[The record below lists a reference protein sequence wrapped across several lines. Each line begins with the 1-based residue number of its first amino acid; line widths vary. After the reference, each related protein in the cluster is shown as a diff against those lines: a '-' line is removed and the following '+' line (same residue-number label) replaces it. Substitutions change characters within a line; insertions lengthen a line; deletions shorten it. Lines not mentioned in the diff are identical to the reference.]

1 MTLQEIEAKK
11 VELRNAINEAKDEEE
26 LNKLAEEVEAINN
39 EVPEAEEKVEE
50 KTQPSEDVAIEE
62 EVKEE
67 GDKVEITPEEERSLL
82 KDIDNIEQ
90 RSLKNLEIRGE
101 KKMEEKEF
109 RNSKEYVE
117 AYANYIKTGEDK
129 EIRALITTGG
139 YATGNSATVEVP
151 DVVYDIVKTA
161 WEREDLMTRVRT
173 LAIKGNFKVQFEASA
188 GEASVHQEGNSA
200 PSEESLVLG
209 VVTIVPSSIKK
220 WISIS
225 DEVVDLR
232 GIEFLRYIYDELTYR
247 IAKKCADDLVYAI
260 TQLPSSLSPNGE
272 TGVYDTVSANAIS
285 TAPAVDTIAK
295 GIANLSDEA
304 RNPII
309 VMNKLTY
316 ANFKAQQYANGY
328 GVDVFEGL
336 PVVFNKSLPAY
347 DSANANAV
355 YCIVGD
361 FENGAM
367 ATYPNGDDITIKY
380 DEMTDMTK
388 DLVRILGRRYVGLGL
403 VADKSFALIKKP
415 ASV

>member
-1 MTLQEIEAKK
+1 MTLEEIEAKK
-11 VELRNAINEAKDEEE
+11 VELRNAINEAETEEKLEE
-26 LNKLAEEVEAINN
+26 LKAEVEAINN
-39 EVPEAEEKVEE
+39 EVPEPEVEE
-50 KTQPSEDVAIEE
+50 KPEE
-62 EVKEE
+62 ERPEE
-67 GDKVEITPEEERSLL
+67 EKTTIEITPEEERSLL
-82 KDIDNIEQ
+82 KDVENIEQ
-90 RSLKNLEIRGE
+90 RSLKVKGE

-109 RNSKEYVE
+109 RNSNEYVE

-139 YATGNSATVEVP
+139 YSTGNSATVEVP
-151 DVVYDIVKTA
+151 DLVYDIVKTA

-173 LAIKGNFKVQFEASA
+173 LAIKGNLKVQFEASA
-188 GEASVHQEGNSA
+188 GDASIHQEGNSA
-200 PSEESLVLG
+200 VSEESLILG
-209 VVTIVPSSIKK
+209 TISIVAKSYKK
-220 WISIS
+220 WLGIS

-232 GIEFLRYIYDELTYR
+232 GEEFLRYIYDELTYR
-247 IAKKCADDLVYAI
+247 IAKKCADELVYAI

-336 PVVFNKSLPAY
+336 PVVFNNSLPAY

-380 DEMTDMTK
+380 DELTSMTS